1 VLGRATGNSDTQDSP
16 RPRLGGSHHLPPY
29 NILYNSQHGPHPNG
43 FFSWD
48 SQVGGSL
55 EIPTPG
61 TLATMEAHN
70 IACKPPITMRFEAN
84 L

>member
-1 VLGRATGNSDTQDSP
+1 M
-16 RPRLGGSHHLPPY
+16 
-29 NILYNSQHGPHPNG
+29 
-43 FFSWD
+43 
-48 SQVGGSL
+48 GGSL